1 MTRRRSSVSRRN
13 DTVVRACTFWLH
25 GHHHSEFPN
34 QMSSVVRR
42 RVFSTTRVYV
52 PKTFPALTSSSSSSC
67 TDEAIVDAFGGEE
80 NLRAV
85 KRFNATTNDS
95 EVVERQLGHA
105 CEQAI
110 GAGRRCRH
118 GYAQAVLYAPIYEMG
133 GDEAVLGRRRIRAE
147 HATCWLTCPRL
158 VERVDALEQ
167 RENGIHDMAAR
178 VDAEVS
184 GEMRRGLLKAHT
196 DAARVRNY
204 LIGDAL
210 ARRIRSEAA
219 AAAGDEDVE
228 AKKVDYIVN
237 HTGLIGVSMRGLE
250 DTKTWKQIKCLHA
263 QTADA
268 LVRGRRNN
276 PIGARVLDDLDA
288 SGFDTTG
295 DDECRRRC
303 EV

>member
-1 MTRRRSSVSRRN
+1 MSS
-13 DTVVRACTFWLH
+13 TVVARRIRVYSTRA
-25 GHHHSEFPN
+25 
-34 QMSSVVRR
+34 
-42 RVFSTTRVYV
+42 YV
-52 PKTFPALTSSSSSSC
+52 PKTFPLTPPSSSSV
-67 TDEAIVDAFGGEE
+67 VDAFGGEE
-80 NLRAV
+80 NLSAL
-85 KRFNATTNDS
+85 KSFDATADGG
-95 EVVERQLGHA
+95 VVERQLGHG
-105 CEQAI
+105 CGQAI

-118 GYAQAVLYAPIYEMG
+118 GYAQAVLYAPICEMEDESG
-133 GDEAVLGRRRIRAE
+133 GGKTRIRAE

-158 VERVDALEQ
+158 VKRVDALE
-167 RENGIHDMAAR
+167 RMENGIHNMAAR

-184 GEMRRGLLKAHT
+184 GDMRRGLLKAHAH
-196 DAARVRNY
+196 AARVRNY
-204 LIGDAL
+204 LIGDEM

-219 AAAGDEDVE
+219 AAGDGDGENG

-250 DTKTWKQIKCLHA
+250 ETKTWKQIKCLHA

-276 PIGARVLDDLDA
+276 PIGARVLDDLEA

>member
-1 MTRRRSSVSRRN
+1 MRRRQSLQRRTLT
-13 DTVVRACTFWLH
+13 DVI
-25 GHHHSEFPN
+25 
-34 QMSSVVRR
+34 MRR
-42 RVFSTTRVYV
+42 RLLSTTTKRRDGTPRAYL
-52 PKTFPALTSSSSSSC
+52 PKIFPATFERSEEDS
-67 TDEAIVDAFGGEE
+67 DAFGGEE
-80 NLRAV
+80 NLEALRSLDTARDGGV
-85 KRFNATTNDS
+85 I
-95 EVVERQLGHA
+95 ERQLGHA

-118 GYAQAVLYAPIYEMG
+118 GYAQAVLYAPIYAVG
-133 GDEAVLGRRRIRAE
+133 GEGGRLRAE

-184 GEMRRGLLKAHT
+184 GEMRRGLLKAHA

-204 LIGDAL
+204 LIGDDV
-210 ARRIRSEAA
+210 ARRIRSAA
-219 AAAGDEDVE
+219 AAAASNADADED
-228 AKKVDYIVN
+228 AKKVDFIVN

-250 DTKTWKQIKCLHA
+250 ETKTWKQIKCLHA
-263 QTADA
+263 QMADA
-268 LVRGRRNN
+268 LVRGRKNN
-276 PIGARVLDDLDA
+276 PIGARVLDDLEA

>member
-1 MTRRRSSVSRRN
+1 MSATPAARR
-13 DTVVRACTFWLH
+13 TL
-25 GHHHSEFPN
+25 
-34 QMSSVVRR
+34 
-42 RVFSTTRVYV
+42 STTTRTYV
-52 PKTFPALTSSSSSSC
+52 PKIFPAPSSSSS
-67 TDEAIVDAFGGEE
+67 DEAIVDAFGGEE
-80 NLRAV
+80 NLNAV
-85 KRFNATTNDS
+85 KSFDATKDGG
-95 EVVERQLGHA
+95 VVERQLGHA
-105 CEQAI
+105 CGQAI

-118 GYAQAVLYAPIYEMG
+118 GRAQAVLYAPIYRVAG
-133 GDEAVLGRRRIRAE
+133 GDDDEAGRRRIRAE

-158 VERVDALEQ
+158 VKRVDALEQ

-204 LIGDAL
+204 LIGDEL

-219 AAAGDEDVE
+219 ASDEDDDE
-228 AKKVDYIVN
+228 NGAKKVDYIVN

-250 DTKTWKQIKCLHA
+250 ETKTWKQIKCLHA

-276 PIGARVLDDLDA
+276 PIGAKVLDDLEA
-288 SGFDTTG
+288 SGFDTMG

>member
-1 MTRRRSSVSRRN
+1 MIRR
-13 DTVVRACTFWLH
+13 
-25 GHHHSEFPN
+25 
-34 QMSSVVRR
+34 
-42 RVFSTTRVYV
+42 YV
-52 PKTFPALTSSSSSSC
+52 PKTFPSSSFTPPSS
-67 TDEAIVDAFGGEE
+67 DIVDAFGGEE
-80 NLRAV
+80 NLNAV
-85 KRFNATTNDS
+85 KRFDATTDGL
-95 EVVERQLGHA
+95 VVERQLGHA
-105 CEQAI
+105 CGQAI

-118 GYAQAVLYAPIYEMG
+118 GRAQAVLYAPIYRVVVNDDG
-133 GDEAVLGRRRIRAE
+133 NGAGNDARIRAE

-158 VERVDALEQ
+158 VKRVDALEQ
-167 RENGIHDMAAR
+167 LENGIHDMAAR

-184 GEMRRGLLKAHT
+184 GDMRRGLLKAHS

-204 LIGDAL
+204 LIGDEM

-219 AAAGDEDVE
+219 ASEGGADENG

-250 DTKTWKQIKCLHA
+250 ETKTWKQIKCLHA

-276 PIGARVLDDLDA
+276 PIGARVLDDLEA
-288 SGFDTTG
+288 SGFDTMG

>member
-1 MTRRRSSVSRRN
+1 
-13 DTVVRACTFWLH
+13 
-25 GHHHSEFPN
+25 
-34 QMSSVVRR
+34 MSSAVVVARR
-42 RVFSTTRVYV
+42 IRVRSTRAYV
-52 PKTFPALTSSSSSSC
+52 PKTFPPTPPSSSSV
-67 TDEAIVDAFGGEE
+67 VDAFGGEE
-80 NLRAV
+80 NLRAL
-85 KRFNATTNDS
+85 KSFDATADGG
-95 EVVERQLGHA
+95 VVERQLGHG
-105 CEQAI
+105 CGQAI

-118 GYAQAVLYAPIYEMG
+118 GYAQAVLYAPICEMEDESG
-133 GDEAVLGRRRIRAE
+133 GGGKTRIRAE

-158 VERVDALEQ
+158 VERVDALE
-167 RENGIHDMAAR
+167 RMENGIHDMAAR

-184 GEMRRGLLKAHT
+184 GDMRRGLLKAHAH
-196 DAARVRNY
+196 AARVRNY
-204 LIGDAL
+204 LMGDEM

-219 AAAGDEDVE
+219 AASDVDDENG

-250 DTKTWKQIKCLHA
+250 ETKTWKQIKCLHA

-276 PIGARVLDDLDA
+276 PIGARVLDDLEA

>member
-1 MTRRRSSVSRRN
+1 
-13 DTVVRACTFWLH
+13 
-25 GHHHSEFPN
+25 
-34 QMSSVVRR
+34 MSSTTVVRR
-42 RVFSTTRVYV
+42 RVFSTTRAYV

-67 TDEAIVDAFGGEE
+67 ADEAIVDAFGGEE
-80 NLRAV
+80 NLNAV
-85 KRFNATTNDS
+85 KTFNATTNDS
-95 EVVERQLGHA
+95 GVVERQLGHA

-133 GDEAVLGRRRIRAE
+133 GAEAVGRRRIRAE

-167 RENGIHDMAAR
+167 RENGIHDMAGR

-204 LIGDAL
+204 LIGDEL

-219 AAAGDEDVE
+219 AASDEDE
-228 AKKVDYIVN
+228 DGAKKVDYIVN
-237 HTGLIGVSMRGLE
+237 HTGLIGVSMRGLG

-276 PIGARVLDDLDA
+276 PIGARVLHDLEA